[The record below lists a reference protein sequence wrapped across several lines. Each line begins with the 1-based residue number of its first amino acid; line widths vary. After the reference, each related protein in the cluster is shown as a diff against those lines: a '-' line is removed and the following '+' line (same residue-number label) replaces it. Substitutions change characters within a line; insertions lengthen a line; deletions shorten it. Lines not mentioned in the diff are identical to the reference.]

1 MTKCLDAN
9 RIPTE
14 WTDANVI
21 LLFKKGE
28 KEDLRN
34 YRPISLLSAL
44 YKLFT
49 KIITNRITDQ
59 LDSNQPAEQAG
70 FRSNYSTN
78 DHLQVVQQIMER
90 CNEYAQPLCMAF
102 IDYEKAFDSVST
114 SSVLNALISQ
124 NINKTYVETL
134 KFIYSNATSTF
145 KLHNNSNKVPIRR
158 GVRQGDTISP
168 KLFTAVLEGIFKN
181 LNWEDKGININ
192 GRRSTHLRFAD
203 DIIVLPSN
211 QQQLQ
216 KMMADLN
223 RASKKV

>member
-1 MTKCLDAN
+1 
-9 RIPTE
+9 
-14 WTDANVI
+14 
-21 LLFKKGE
+21 
-28 KEDLRN
+28 
-34 YRPISLLSAL
+34 
-44 YKLFT
+44 
-49 KIITNRITDQ
+49 
-59 LDSNQPAEQAG
+59 
-70 FRSNYSTN
+70 
-78 DHLQVVQQIMER
+78 
-90 CNEYAQPLCMAF
+90 MAF

-192 GRRSTHLRFAD
+192 GRRLTH
-203 DIIVLPSN
+203 
-211 QQQLQ
+211 
-216 KMMADLN
+216 
-223 RASKKV
+223 